1 LKELDFMP
9 AKIYQGENADFSME
23 VIRLYKWSI
32 GDMAKPYDEE
42 PDRDI
47 RRCANGLRFIT
58 VLLTEYMRET
68 PRPAGFS
75 DTGVQEAYGIIEHLL
90 TGKAHPISR
99 HIQGIHSARFRANAA
114 PVADLE
120 RLAQAVVVATVI
132 AIMEQS
138 NEIQS
143 RAIRQIVNKF
153 ISTDFAFTE
162 NQIKG
167 WVTWFKNHKELL
179 PQAIKS
185 KIFQRSQML
194 SRSADDIGCE
204 MITHYWSVDIPWD

>member
-1 LKELDFMP
+1 MP
-9 AKIYQGENADFSME
+9 TKRNQEENADFSSA
-23 VIRLYKWSI
+23 VIRLYKWST

-58 VLLTEYMRET
+58 VLLEEYMHMN
-68 PRPAGFS
+68 PRPPGFS
-75 DTGVQEAYGIIEHLL
+75 DTGVQEAFGIIEHLL

-99 HIQGIHSARFRANAA
+99 HIQGIHSERFRANTA
-114 PVADLE
+114 PVVDLE

-132 AIMEQS
+132 AIMEQN

-143 RAIRQIVNKF
+143 RAIREVVKKF
-153 ISTDFAFTE
+153 ISADFAFTE

-167 WVTWFKNHKELL
+167 WMAWFKSHKELL

-185 KIFQRSQML
+185 EIIRRSQML
-194 SRSADDIGCE
+194 SRSADDIGYE
-204 MITHYWSVDIPWD
+204 MIAHYWSVDIPWD